1 MQRHLAAGL
10 AAAEAARL
18 AVEIRADTDRAGTTV
33 FDAMAARAELGAA
46 LEHFDEPAAQAVFD
60 RVLAV
65 ATLDSH
71 DIGLV
76 AFGLALHARGW
87 RIHFLGADTPIQSI
101 ADAARSLSPDL
112 VVLAASRSDTL
123 DGVSAELEELGL
135 RHRVAVGGAGVRAFR
150 APEHVLVLGDG
161 PVAAAEHA
169 SALF

>member
-1 MQRHLAAGL
+1 MYTREDLERVRLMQRHLAAGL

-87 RIHFLGADTPIQSI
+87 RIHFLAPTRRSKASPMPH
-101 ADAARSLSPDL
+101 AR
-112 VVLAASRSDTL
+112 
-123 DGVSAELEELGL
+123 
-135 RHRVAVGGAGVRAFR
+135 
-150 APEHVLVLGDG
+150 
-161 PVAAAEHA
+161 
-169 SALF
+169 